1 VRRSDFTY
9 FGGMGSSKRD
19 QREEAARRS
28 EPEKFKRL
36 DAKALALIINAFDD
50 WHFED
55 LAKAL
60 ISDGFR

>member
-1 VRRSDFTY
+1 
-9 FGGMGSSKRD
+9 MGSSKRD

-36 DAKALALIINAFDD
+36 DAKALALIINAYDD